1 MKKLLLEYANL
12 IGYTFTGLIFG
23 LAFALLFI
31 NYNHA
36 RDIDEIIDV
45 SDNLTATREQV
56 QAKID
61 TIKANAASYDASTYQ
76 GNYVSY
82 DLNNIQLRLNSCVAS
97 FESEESQN
105 YLNKTEYSLKDVY
118 DFGEFYQNNIL
129 NDCVIMQMNALGSS
143 DSQSINIPS
152 LSYIRPFINLNI
164 KKLMNSPSYIMSN
177 IENADNYQFSNND
190 NKNTI
195 FSLTRDSYYAILEN
209 YNTSL
214 DLVVEVSE
222 WYKNT
227 VIGG

>member
-1 MKKLLLEYANL
+1 M
-12 IGYTFTGLIFG
+12 
-23 LAFALLFI
+23 
-31 NYNHA
+31 
-36 RDIDEIIDV
+36 
-45 SDNLTATREQV
+45 
-56 QAKID
+56 
-61 TIKANAASYDASTYQ
+61 
-76 GNYVSY
+76 
-82 DLNNIQLRLNSCVAS
+82 
-97 FESEESQN
+97 
-105 YLNKTEYSLKDVY
+105 
-118 DFGEFYQNNIL
+118 
-129 NDCVIMQMNALGSS
+129 
-143 DSQSINIPS
+143 NIPS